1 MADRHAHSGGTH
13 TAEARAAAVERLR
26 QLVELE
32 SPSGDTVLLGKIR
45 DVLAERLRELGGLV
59 DVIPGPAGD
68 HIVGRFRGRDEAP
81 GHLLVVGHYDTVWEK
96 GWLASHPFTVTG
108 GWATG
113 PGVLDMKGAIVALEN
128 ALALVQANGGDLV
141 QDVQV
146 LLVSDEEVSSP
157 HSRGAVMTAAN
168 GAAAVIGLEPPHSD
182 GALKNG
188 RRGVARIRLEVAG
201 REAHAGLAAA
211 DGVSAAD
218 ELIDQLLRLREALP
232 NTADSGCNVGTLAG
246 GTRANVVAGRA
257 SAELGLRFGSRQAEE
272 VAFATLRGLRPIRAG
287 ARVSAAVLASRPVW
301 PVDIQCRLVRH
312 VQLQA
317 ALLGE
322 HLAARPARG
331 AGDTNFTGAAGLPT
345 VDGLGP
351 HGSGAHSP
359 DEKTEIDS
367 ILRRADLLSALFLT
381 PLPPADA
388 DWQPL

>member
-1 MADRHAHSGGTH
+1 MDNLSGDGGGTYG
-13 TAEARAAAVERLR
+13 AEARTAAVGRLR

-32 SPSGDTVLLGKIR
+32 SPSGDTVRLGRIR
-45 DVLAERLRELGGLV
+45 DVLADRLRELGGQV
-59 DVIPGPAGD
+59 DIIPGPAGD
-68 HIVGRFRGRDEAP
+68 HILGRFQGRDAAA
-81 GHLLVVGHYDTVWEK
+81 GHLLVVGHYDTVWEA

-128 ALALVQANGGDLV
+128 ALALVQADGGELA
-141 QDVQV
+141 QDIQV
-146 LLVSDEEVSSP
+146 LLVSDEEISSP
-157 HSRGAVMTAAN
+157 HSREAVMAAAD
-168 GAAAVIGLEPPHSD
+168 GAAGVIGIEPPHRD

-201 REAHAGLAAA
+201 REAHAGLAAP

-218 ELIDQLLRLREALP
+218 ELVDQLLRLREALP

-257 SAELGLRFGSRQAEE
+257 SAELGLRFGSQRAEQI
-272 VAFATLRGLRPIRAG
+272 AFATLRGLRPIRTG
-287 ARVSAAVLASRPVW
+287 AHVSTAVLASRPVW
-301 PVDIQCRLVRH
+301 PADPQCRLVRH
-312 VQLQA
+312 VQRQA
-317 ALLGE
+317 ARLGE
-322 HLAARPARG
+322 QLAARPAHG

-351 HGSGAHSP
+351 RGSGAHSP

-367 ILRRADLLSALFLT
+367 ILRRADLLAALFLA
-381 PLPPADA
+381 PLPIADA
-388 DWQPL
+388 G

>member
-1 MADRHAHSGGTH
+1 MDDRPRNGGGTH
-13 TAEARAAAVERLR
+13 SAEANTAAAERLR

-32 SPSGDTVLLGKIR
+32 SPSGDTFRLGRIR
-45 DVLAERLRELGGLV
+45 DVLAERLRELGGHV
-59 DVIPGPAGD
+59 NVIPGPAGD
-68 HIVGRFRGRDEAP
+68 HILGRFRGRDEAA
-81 GHLLVVGHYDTVWEK
+81 GHLLVVGHYDTVWEA
-96 GWLASHPFTVTG
+96 GWLASHPFTITG
-108 GWATG
+108 GWAIG

-128 ALALVQANGGDLV
+128 ALALVKADGGDLA

-157 HSRGAVMTAAN
+157 HSREAVMTAAD
-168 GAAAVIGLEPPHSD
+168 GAAGVIGLEPPHRD

-188 RRGVARIRLEVAG
+188 RRGVARVRLEVAG
-201 REAHAGLAAA
+201 REAHAGLAAS

-218 ELIDQLLRLREALP
+218 ELVDQLLRLREALP

-257 SAELGLRFGSRQAEE
+257 SAELGLRFGSQRAEQT
-272 VAFATLRGLRPIRAG
+272 AFAALHGLRPIRAG
-287 ARVSAAVLASRPVW
+287 ARVHAAVLASRPVW
-301 PVDIQCRLVRH
+301 PADPQCRLVRH

-322 HLAARPARG
+322 QLTARPAHG

-351 HGSGAHSP
+351 RGWGAHSP

-367 ILRRADLLSALFLT
+367 ILRRADLLAALFRI
-381 PLPPADA
+381 PLPTAEVS
-388 DWQPL
+388 